1 MLGYFKVT
9 YNGLGLYEGKELEVQ
24 MLVLFQKFN
33 SVPKLKVS
41 TKAFLS

>member
-1 MLGYFKVT
+1 MISIAANV
-9 YNGLGLYEGKELEVQ
+9 LGLYEGKELEVQ

-33 SVPKLKVS
+33 RVPMLKVS